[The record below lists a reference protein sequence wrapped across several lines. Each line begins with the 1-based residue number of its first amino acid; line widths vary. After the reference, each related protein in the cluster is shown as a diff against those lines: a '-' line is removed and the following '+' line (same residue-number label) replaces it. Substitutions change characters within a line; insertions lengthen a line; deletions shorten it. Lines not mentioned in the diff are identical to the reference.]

1 MEINDLSI
9 VKKHFQGKVR
19 DIYDLGDTLLI
30 VTSDRVSAFDVVFP
44 TLIPNKGKI
53 LNQISVYFFEATKD
67 IIANHLI
74 TADVDQYPEEF
85 HPYKEGLRD
94 RSMLVKKTRV
104 VPFECIVRGYITG
117 SGWKEYQQYG
127 TVGGM
132 IQAESLKESQRLQE
146 PLFTP
151 STKAEEGNDVN
162 ISYAEM
168 LNRID
173 KKIGEFLKEK
183 SLELYLFGHN
193 FPFEKGIILADTKF
207 EFGSIKDEIILIDEV
222 LTPDSSRFW
231 DKNDYQIGSSP
242 KSYDKQFIRD
252 YIVQD
257 GWDKKPPAPEL
268 PKEVVEKTYEKYYRA
283 YKTILGDQA
292 KVW

>member
-1 MEINDLSI
+1 
-9 VKKHFQGKVR
+9 
-19 DIYDLGDTLLI
+19 
-30 VTSDRVSAFDVVFP
+30 
-44 TLIPNKGKI
+44 
-53 LNQISVYFFEATKD
+53 
-67 IIANHLI
+67 
-74 TADVDQYPEEF
+74 
-85 HPYKEGLRD
+85 
-94 RSMLVKKTRV
+94 
-104 VPFECIVRGYITG
+104 
-117 SGWKEYQQYG
+117 
-127 TVGGM
+127 M

-193 FPFEKGIILADTKF
+193 FLFEKGIILADTKF